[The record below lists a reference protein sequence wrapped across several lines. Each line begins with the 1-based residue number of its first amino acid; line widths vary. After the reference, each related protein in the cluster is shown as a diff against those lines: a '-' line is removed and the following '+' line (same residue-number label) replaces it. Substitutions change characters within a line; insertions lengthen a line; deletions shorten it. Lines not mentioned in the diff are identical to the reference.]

1 MPIISNPLTIVQAGE
16 NIEDYSGPYTVTE
29 NGIVPCSNKR
39 MLSDLTVEVAGGNSA
54 ELNITYSDTPPS
66 DTGKLWVK
74 QSAPAAKV
82 IAKQNIAGFVLGTST
97 EVMSATL
104 FSKMSSTSCAAVGTD
119 IYIFGGYG
127 NKRYN
132 TIQKYDTVTG
142 ICSTLEATLSVSM
155 EGTSCAAVGTD
166 IYIFGG
172 NGITEYNTIQK
183 YDTVTGTYST
193 LEATLSAGMTRTS
206 CAAVGTDIY
215 IFGGEKSGGTNY
227 NIIQKYDTKT
237 GTCITLEATLSA
249 DMTRTSC
256 AAVGT
261 DIYIFGGSNSNTYYN
276 TIQKYDTITGIR
288 STMSATLFSKMSST
302 SCAAVGTD
310 IYIFGGNYGITEYN
324 TIQKYDTVTGICSTL
339 EATLSVSMEGTSCA
353 AVGTDIYIFGGH
365 GITYYNTIQRL
376 IIRELSLTQNNL
388 LLMSTDNGKE
398 FKLLDS
404 DTAEISFNVNNAY
417 IGNNENKAEFID
429 AYLNI
434 DGAWVNVNTGE
445 PLPLYTTE
453 ANDYGETAIA
463 QAYTTEANDYGQTA
477 ILTYGG

>member
-54 ELNITYSDTPPS
+54 ELNIAYSDTPPS

-74 QSAPAAKV
+74 QATPAAKV
-82 IAKQNIAGFVLGTST
+82 TAKQNIAGFVLGTST
-97 EVMSATL
+97 ETMSATL
-104 FSKMSSTSCAAVGTD
+104 ANNVYYNSCAAVGTNVYIFGGNGGSRTSYNTIQKYDTLRDVRTTMSATLATKAEKIGCAAVGTNIYLFGGYYYDSGNHFLNTIQKYDTLTDTISTMSATLAEKIRGVSCAAVGTD
-119 IYIFGGYG
+119 IYIFGGYTSDTTG
-127 NKRYN
+127 KA
-132 TIQKYDTVTG
+132 TIQKYDTLRDVRTTM
-142 ICSTLEATLSVSM
+142 SATLAFLGGVC
-155 EGTSCAAVGTD
+155 CAAVGTD

-172 NGITEYNTIQK
+172 GIIQK
-183 YDTVTGTYST
+183 YDTLTDARTTMS
-193 LEATLSAGMTRTS
+193 ATLPGDEKY

-215 IFGGEKSGGTNY
+215 IFSGI
-227 NIIQKYDTKT
+227 IIQKYDTLT
-237 GTCITLEATLSA
+237 DTISTMSATLATNAIRSC
-249 DMTRTSC
+249 C

-261 DIYIFGGSNSNTYYN
+261 DIYICGGQS
-276 TIQKYDTITGIR
+276 
-288 STMSATLFSKMSST
+288 
-302 SCAAVGTD
+302 
-310 IYIFGGNYGITEYN
+310 GNLHN
-324 TIQKYDTVTGICSTL
+324 L
-339 EATLSVSMEGTSCA
+339 
-353 AVGTDIYIFGGH
+353 
-365 GITYYNTIQRL
+365 IQRL
-376 IIRELSLTQNNL
+376 MIELSLMQNNL
-388 LLMSTDNGKE
+388 LLTSIYSGKE

-417 IGNNENKAEFID
+417 IGNGENKAEYID